1 MSDDKPMIDERY
13 ATALNSSHLEMSLE
27 KRGAVD
33 LLVAA
38 GWVRDDLGT
47 RLFRL
52 RKDYLDVLPTL
63 DMAHAERTRLQAEA
77 AEAEADARKDRSEE
91 DAARLMAE
99 ALRLREEAAQTAM
112 TAHVMA
118 LVHAPSLEP
127 AKRSLGEFAGWL
139 AARQQF
145 RAPAVIVMA
154 IAGRALD
161 SWLDPLCHHCTGRGF
176 TGGYSAPMVLC
187 KSCGGTGIRHP
198 RLGKTDAEHA
208 FGRALLVEMDRKAER
223 VARSMARFLRNE

>member
-1 MSDDKPMIDERY
+1 MSDDKPDVSERY

-38 GWVRDDLGT
+38 GWCRDDLGT

-63 DMAHAERTRLQAEA
+63 DMAHAERTRLQAQACE
-77 AEAEADARKDRSEE
+77 AEAEALKSDIER
-91 DAARLMAE
+91 AAVWMTEAHRLRAE
-99 ALRLREEAAQTAM
+99 AAHTAM

-127 AKRSLGEFAGWL
+127 AKRSLGEFANWL
-139 AARQQF
+139 AVRQHF

-187 KSCGGTGIRHP
+187 KPCGGTGIRHP

-223 VARSMARFLRNE
+223 AARSMARFLRNE